1 MKIHIKRINE
11 DFQMEAVNEE
21 GNTIMM
27 DGSPSIGGANLGM
40 RPMQLLLA
48 AIGGCSAIDV
58 IHILKKQRQDITSF
72 SVEVDGMSEP
82 VEDYSLYRNITV
94 LFRIKGNVDVKKAL
108 KAAQLS
114 FEKYCSVSKTLEP
127 NVTVSYA
134 VFVNGEKVEI

>member
-11 DFQMEAVNEE
+11 DFQMEDVNEE

-114 FEKYCSVSKTLEP
+114 FEKYCSVSKTLEHTA
-127 NVTVSYA
+127 NIE
-134 VFVNGEKVEI
+134 FKVIVE

>member
-82 VEDYSLYRNITV
+82 VDDYSLYRNITV
-94 LFRIKGNVDVKKAL
+94 LFRIKGNVDVKKAQ

-114 FEKYCSVSKTLEP
+114 FEKYCSVSKTLEHTA
-127 NVTVSYA
+127 NIE
-134 VFVNGEKVEI
+134 FKVIVE

>member
-58 IHILKKQRQDITSF
+58 ILILKKQRQDITSF

-114 FEKYCSVSKTLEP
+114 FEKYCSVSKTLEHTA
-127 NVTVSYA
+127 NIE
-134 VFVNGEKVEI
+134 FKVIVE

>member
-58 IHILKKQRQDITSF
+58 IHILKKQRQVITSF
-72 SVEVDGMSEP
+72 SVEVDGISEP
-82 VEDYSLYRNITV
+82 VDDYSLYRNITV

-114 FEKYCSVSKTLEP
+114 FEKYCSVSKTLEHTA
-127 NVTVSYA
+127 NIE
-134 VFVNGEKVEI
+134 FKVIVE

>member
-82 VEDYSLYRNITV
+82 VDDYSLYRNITV

-114 FEKYCSVSKTLEP
+114 FEKYCSVSKTLEHTA
-127 NVTVSYA
+127 NIE
-134 VFVNGEKVEI
+134 FKVIVE

>member
-82 VEDYSLYRNITV
+82 VEDY
-94 LFRIKGNVDVKKAL
+94 
-108 KAAQLS
+108 
-114 FEKYCSVSKTLEP
+114 
-127 NVTVSYA
+127 
-134 VFVNGEKVEI
+134 

>member
-114 FEKYCSVSKTLEP
+114 FEKYCSVSKTLEHTA
-127 NVTVSYA
+127 NIE
-134 VFVNGEKVEI
+134 FKVIIE

>member
-58 IHILKKQRQDITSF
+58 IHILKKQRQVITSF
-72 SVEVDGMSEP
+72 SVEVDGISEP
-82 VEDYSLYRNITV
+82 VDDYSLYRNITV

-114 FEKYCSVSKTLEP
+114 FEKYCSVSKTLEHTA
-127 NVTVSYA
+127 NIEFKVS
-134 VFVNGEKVEI
+134 VE

>member
-94 LFRIKGNVDVKKAL
+94 LFRIKGNVDVKKAQ

-114 FEKYCSVSKTLEP
+114 FEKYCSVSKTLEHTA
-127 NVTVSYA
+127 NIE
-134 VFVNGEKVEI
+134 FKVIVE

>member
-114 FEKYCSVSKTLEP
+114 FEKYCSVSKTLEHTA
-127 NVTVSYA
+127 NIE
-134 VFVNGEKVEI
+134 FKVIVE

>member
-82 VEDYSLYRNITV
+82 VDDYSLYRNITV

-114 FEKYCSVSKTLEP
+114 FEKYLTGKV
-127 NVTVSYA
+127 
-134 VFVNGEKVEI
+134 VFRILQLFKSR

>member
-58 IHILKKQRQDITSF
+58 IHILKKQRQVITSF
-72 SVEVDGMSEP
+72 SVEVDGISEP
-82 VEDYSLYRNITV
+82 VDDYSLYRNITV
-94 LFRIKGNVDVKKAL
+94 LFRIKGNVDVKKAQ

-114 FEKYCSVSKTLEP
+114 FEKYCSVSKTLEHTA
-127 NVTVSYA
+127 NIE
-134 VFVNGEKVEI
+134 FKVIVE

>member
-58 IHILKKQRQDITSF
+58 ILILKKQRQVITSF
-72 SVEVDGMSEP
+72 S
-82 VEDYSLYRNITV
+82 IT
-94 LFRIKGNVDVKKAL
+94 
-108 KAAQLS
+108 
-114 FEKYCSVSKTLEP
+114 
-127 NVTVSYA
+127 
-134 VFVNGEKVEI
+134 

>member
-108 KAAQLS
+108 KGR
-114 FEKYCSVSKTLEP
+114 P
-127 NVTVSYA
+127 A
-134 VFVNGEKVEI
+134 VF

>member
-58 IHILKKQRQDITSF
+58 ILILKKQRQVITSF

-82 VEDYSLYRNITV
+82 VDDYSLYRNITV
-94 LFRIKGNVDVKKAL
+94 LFRIKGNVDVKKAQ

-114 FEKYCSVSKTLEP
+114 FEKYCSVSKTLEHTA
-127 NVTVSYA
+127 NIE
-134 VFVNGEKVEI
+134 FKVIIE

>member
-82 VEDYSLYRNITV
+82 VDDYSLYRNITV
-94 LFRIKGNVDVKKAL
+94 LFRIKGNVDVKKAQ

-114 FEKYCSVSKTLEP
+114 FEKYCSVSKTLEHTA
-127 NVTVSYA
+127 NIE
-134 VFVNGEKVEI
+134 FKVIIE

>member
-1 MKIHIKRINE
+1 MKIHIKRIHE

-82 VEDYSLYRNITV
+82 VDDYSLYRNITV
-94 LFRIKGNVDVKKAL
+94 LFRIKGNVDVKKAQ

-114 FEKYCSVSKTLEP
+114 FEKYCSVSKTLEHTA
-127 NVTVSYA
+127 NIE
-134 VFVNGEKVEI
+134 FKVIIE